1 MLWLVSAYGKT
12 VVLLVFL
19 MCRYIVSIYVL
30 KDWFKSLFFGV
41 FFIQAIY
48 WISKA
53 KSFLLA
59 YLRLF
64 LFDQLFSQTF
74 GLKFMIA
81 FLKRFCFLYCREAI
95 SKKMMR
101 NFENSLTFSFWCC
114 IQDSFVKLC
123 FSFLF
128 FRNYTLEIFSVNHW
142 LRCFEKGLTG
152 DSFHRKYYL

>member
-1 MLWLVSAYGKT
+1 MHWLVSAYGKT
-12 VVLLVFL
+12 VVFL
-19 MCRYIVSIYVL
+19 IYVMCRYIIFIYVL
-30 KDWFKSLFFGV
+30 KNRFKSLFFGV
-41 FFIQAIY
+41 FFIQTIN

-53 KSFLLA
+53 KRFLLA
-59 YLRLF
+59 CLQLF
-64 LFDQLFSQTF
+64 LLNQLFSQTF

-128 FRNYTLEIFSVNHW
+128 FRNYTF
-142 LRCFEKGLTG
+142 
-152 DSFHRKYYL
+152 